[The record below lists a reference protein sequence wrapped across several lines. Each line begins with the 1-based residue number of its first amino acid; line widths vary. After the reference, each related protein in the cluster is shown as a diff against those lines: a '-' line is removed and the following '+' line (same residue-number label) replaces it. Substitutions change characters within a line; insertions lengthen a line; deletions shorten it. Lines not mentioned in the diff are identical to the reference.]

1 MAAAPGFSNL
11 CISTNKAKCGCCNT
25 AFPVYRGG
33 VDSNKNSGICDKCIS
48 LYNLTMCDVHSK
60 YWGPTFIGTYIYHP
74 IFMIAYMLFDL
85 FHECNLDKSYVISDN
100 LLTALKMTLFECV
113 GGINKHSFQLRGEP
127 DDFVVFKMGE
137 EFISKIFAS
146 GELHRI
152 YVHNGNYTSIM
163 PNGYKTEH
171 RQDGSIIIPEPLPAS
186 SSAR

>member
-1 MAAAPGFSNL
+1 MAAAPGYSNL
-11 CISTNKAKCGCCNT
+11 CISNTKEKCVCCNT

-48 LYNLTMCDVHSK
+48 LYKLTMCDVHSK

-74 IFMIAYMLFDL
+74 IFMIVYMLFDL

-100 LLTALKMTLFECV
+100 VLTTLKMTLFECV
-113 GGINKHSFQLRGEP
+113 GGINKHSFQLRGDA

-146 GELHRI
+146 GELHRV
-152 YVHNGNYTSIM
+152 YLHNGNYTSIM

-171 RQDGSIIIPEPLPAS
+171 RKDGSIIIPEPLPAS